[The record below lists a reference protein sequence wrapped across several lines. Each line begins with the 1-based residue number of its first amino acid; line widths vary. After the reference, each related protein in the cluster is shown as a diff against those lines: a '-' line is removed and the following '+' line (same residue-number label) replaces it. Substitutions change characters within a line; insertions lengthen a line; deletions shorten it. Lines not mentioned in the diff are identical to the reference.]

1 MLQVLDDGRLTDNKG
16 RTVDFRNTIII
27 MTSNI
32 GSAVIQGE
40 LLGFSG
46 EGEINPEALDSTRR
60 LVIEELKK
68 HLRPEFINR
77 IDEIVMFE
85 PLTKADI
92 AEIVEIQLSI
102 IKGMLS
108 QNGIVLEY
116 DKAAVD
122 WIASEGYDPLYG
134 ARPVKRTIQRE
145 VVNDLSKRV
154 LAGTVDRERPIKISA
169 NDGQLTFT
177 N

>member
-1 MLQVLDDGRLTDNKG
+1 
-16 RTVDFRNTIII
+16 
-27 MTSNI
+27 
-32 GSAVIQGE
+32 
-40 LLGFSG
+40 
-46 EGEINPEALDSTRR
+46 
-60 LVIEELKK
+60 
-68 HLRPEFINR
+68 
-77 IDEIVMFE
+77 MFE

-108 QNGIVLEY
+108 QNSIVLEY

-154 LAGTVDRERPIKISA
+154 LAGKVDRERPIKISV
-169 NDGQLTFT
+169 NEGQLTFA